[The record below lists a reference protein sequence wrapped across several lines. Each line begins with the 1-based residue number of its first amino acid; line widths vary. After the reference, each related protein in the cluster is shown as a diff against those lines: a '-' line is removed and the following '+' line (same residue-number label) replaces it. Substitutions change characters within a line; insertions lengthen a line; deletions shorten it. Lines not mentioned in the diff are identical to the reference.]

1 MTSPDL
7 IAEAKEPVHD
17 RGRPAGYAHWLREG
31 LRRFSGVY
39 VLIALCIAFGIAL
52 PGTFATSQNLRTIL
66 TSQSVTGLLALGLLL
81 PLAAGA
87 FDLSVAANM
96 GLATVVCIS
105 LQSHGVN
112 TVLACLAAVAV
123 ACLVGL
129 VNGLL
134 VIRLKV
140 DSFIATLGMSS
151 VLAALAF
158 KVTNGQQIVN
168 GIPQSFLN
176 VYTSSFLGIP
186 DPVIYLVV
194 AAAIIWFVLEYRP
207 IGRYIYAVGGNRQAA
222 RLAGVRV
229 DRIIFGT
236 FIIGG
241 LFAGLA
247 GVLLASELGIGDPN
261 SGPPYLLPVFSAVFL
276 GTTQIRPGRANV
288 VGTLI
293 AIYLL
298 AVGVKGLQLAGSPSY
313 VSDLFNGLALI
324 VAVALAAYERRSRT

>member
-7 IAEAKEPVHD
+7 TTEVAEPAVQE
-17 RGRPAGYAHWLREG
+17 RGGRPGYAGLLRAG

-39 VLIALCIAFGIAL
+39 VLIALCLGFGIAL
-52 PGTFATSQNLRTIL
+52 PSTFPTSVNLQTIL
-66 TSQSVTGLLALGLLL
+66 TSQTVTGLLALGLLL

-105 LQSHGVN
+105 LLSSGVN
-112 TVLACLAAVAV
+112 IVLACLVAVLV
-123 ACLVGL
+123 ACLVGV

-134 VIRLKV
+134 VIFLRV

-158 KVTNGQQIVN
+158 KVTGGQEIVN
-168 GIPQSFLN
+168 NIPQSFLN
-176 VYTSSFLGIP
+176 LYTASFLGIP
-186 DPVIYLVV
+186 DPVIYLAV

-236 FIIGG
+236 FVIGG

-247 GVLLASELGIGDPN
+247 GVLLASELGIGDPS

-276 GTTQIRPGRANV
+276 GATQVRPGRANV
-288 VGTLI
+288 IGTLI

-298 AVGVKGLQLAGSPSY
+298 AVGVKGLQLAGAPSY
-313 VSDLFNGLALI
+313 VSDLFNGAALI
-324 VAVALAAYERRSRT
+324 IAVALASWERRKV

>member
-39 VLIALCIAFGIAL
+39 VLIALCIAFSIAL

>member
-1 MTSPDL
+1 MTSPDV
-7 IAEAKEPVHD
+7 IAETKEPV
-17 RGRPAGYAHWLREG
+17 RERARPAGYAGWLRDG

-39 VLIALCIAFGIAL
+39 VLIALCVAFGIAL
-52 PGTFATSQNLRTIL
+52 PGTFPTSQNLQTIL
-66 TSQSVTGLLALGLLL
+66 TSQAVTGLLALGLLL

-96 GLATVVCIS
+96 GLAAVVCIS

-112 TVLACLAAVAV
+112 TVLACLAAIAV

-158 KVTNGQQIVN
+158 KVTDGQQIVN

-176 VYTSSFLGIP
+176 LYTSSLAGIP
-186 DPVIYLVV
+186 NPVIYLVV

-207 IGRYIYAVGGNRQAA
+207 IGRYIYAVGGNKQAA

-298 AVGVKGLQLAGSPSY
+298 AVGVKGLQLAGAPSY

-324 VAVALAAYERRSRT
+324 VAVALAAYERRSKT